1 MKAPDKTNE
10 ELCLLAQQ
18 GNAVAADQLVRQ
30 CLPFIRQQA
39 NRLWLRMGLEGKTA
53 VMDQEDLVQ
62 EGCIG
67 LLNAVPLFD
76 SALEM
81 KFLTFAGKLIY
92 RSMLNA
98 IVAVMSSFE
107 VASQRTGGSF
117 QILNAPIRDEERMTL
132 EETIADES
140 DLSPEQRALKAEVLR
155 ELYSGMNQLPERELC
170 YVLYRY
176 GFLDSEEHTLTET
189 ARHFHLSESRARG
202 IEGTALAH
210 LRDSMPNTFFVNGK
224 LISDEVFTKTILAL
238 FEKRNHGQFI

>member
-1 MKAPDKTNE
+1 MKAPDKSNE

-67 LLNAVPLFD
+67 LLNAIPIFD
-76 SALEM
+76 HTLEM

-140 DLSPEQRALKAEVLR
+140 NLSPEQRALKAEVLR
-155 ELYSGMNQLPERELC
+155 ELYSGMNQLPERERC

-176 GFLDSEEHTLTET
+176 GFLDSEDHTLTET
-189 ARHFHLSESRARG
+189 AKHFHLSESRARG
-202 IEGTALAH
+202 IEETALAH
-210 LRDSMPNTFFVNGK
+210 LRDSMSHTFLANGK
-224 LISDEVFTKTILAL
+224 LISGEVFTKTILTF
-238 FEKRNHGQFI
+238 FEKRDCGQFI